1 MALYQS
7 YTWSYRVEVPP
18 YERLLAVLEAFFAS
32 YPGGDYD
39 VDERDRYKLAFR
51 RGQWRKSLLGL
62 GPRVPDRLVPGEF
75 TQWPLI
81 VRVLVRPAPELFTIT
96 VRYELHLPRP
106 MKTLK
111 PETQSSVHQHALK
124 ELADL
129 AAYLAQCLPMD
140 APPEVAPLV

>member
-7 YTWSYRVEVPP
+7 YTWSYRIDVPP

-32 YPGGDYD
+32 YPGGDYE

-62 GPRVPDRLVPGEF
+62 GPRVPERLVPGEF
-75 TQWPLI
+75 AQWPVI
-81 VRVLVRPAPELFTIT
+81 VRVLVRPAPDTFTLT
-96 VRYELHLPRP
+96 VRYEVHLPRSV
-106 MKTLK
+106 KSLR
-111 PETQSSVHQHALK
+111 PETQSSVHQHAVN

-129 AAYLAQCLPMD
+129 AAYLAQCLSLD
-140 APPEVAPLV
+140 TPPEVIAVD